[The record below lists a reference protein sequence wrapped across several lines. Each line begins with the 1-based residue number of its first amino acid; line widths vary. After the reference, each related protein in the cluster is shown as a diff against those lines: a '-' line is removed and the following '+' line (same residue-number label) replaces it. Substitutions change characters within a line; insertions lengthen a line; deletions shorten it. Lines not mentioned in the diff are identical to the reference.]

1 MKLYYAPGACSL
13 SPHIV
18 ANEAG
23 LAIELEKVDLASH
36 KTEKGE
42 DFTLINPNGYVPVL
56 KLDDGSLLTEGPAI
70 VQYLADK
77 KPDSGLV
84 PPNGTMP
91 RYRVQEWLGF
101 INSELHKNFTPLFQ
115 GASDE
120 VKTKATA
127 NIAKRF
133 AHVGKQLGDKPYL
146 TGTQFTVADAYLF
159 VMLNWANFLK
169 MEVPAN
175 LKALRERVAAR
186 PNVAATL
193 KAEGLA

>member
-23 LAIELEKVDLASH
+23 VGVELEKVNLGSH
-36 KTEKGE
+36 KTERGE
-42 DFTLINPNGYVPVL
+42 DFYNINSNGYVPVL
-56 KLDDGSLLTEGPAI
+56 KLDDGTFLTEGPAI
-70 VQYLADK
+70 VQYLADRR
-77 KPDSGLV
+77 PESGLA
-84 PPNGTMP
+84 PPNGTLP

-120 VKTKATA
+120 VKTRAKES
-127 NIAKRF
+127 IARRF
-133 AHVGKQLGDKPYL
+133 AHVGKQLDDKHYL
-146 TGTQFTVADAYLF
+146 MGNQFTVADAYLF
-159 VMLNWANFLK
+159 VMLNWANFQK
-169 MEVPAN
+169 IEVPAN
-175 LKALRERVAAR
+175 LKTYRERVGTR
-186 PNVAATL
+186 PKVVATL